1 MTTRRR
7 FLGAATVAT
16 GVAAWPQIA
25 PLAQQ
30 AQDFIMGPPVADI
43 APIQLSPRV
52 WYILSPDGFPTPE
65 NRGMM
70 ANVGFVVTS
79 AGVVVLDS
87 GSSLQIGQM
96 AIRMI
101 RRVTDKPVVAI
112 FNSHYHGDHWLGNDA
127 FVRAFGRE
135 LPIYAL
141 AQTQEMIRGAQG
153 SSWRS
158 LMERWTNQSTAG
170 TQVVAPNR
178 VVRQGEEIR
187 VGDITLRMHHYGIAH
202 TPSDLCVEVVQDKVT
217 AVGDI
222 AMTNRIAN
230 MDEGSY
236 PGTFK
241 YYEALT
247 RAAGDQLWLPGH
259 GQARQDL
266 LKTYGA
272 FMAGIWEPCLQAVKD
287 SKSEDEARALVLRD
301 PRVASRAQTMQGF
314 QGNIGKYISLAYLE
328 AEKEAF

>member
-1 MTTRRR
+1 M
-7 FLGAATVAT
+7 ATAGLSLLPELAV
-16 GVAAWPQIA
+16 
-25 PLAQQ
+25 LAQQ
-30 AQDFIMGPPVADI
+30 AQDFVQGPPVNDI
-43 APIQLSPRV
+43 APTQLSKRV

-70 ANVGFVVTS
+70 SNVGFVVTS
-79 AGVVVLDS
+79 AGVVILDS

-101 RRVTDKPVVAI
+101 RKVTDKPVVAI
-112 FNSHYHGDHWLGNDA
+112 FNSHFHGDHWLGNDA
-127 FVRAFGRE
+127 FVREYGRD

-141 AQTQEMIRGAQG
+141 ARTQALIQGVGG

-178 VVRQGEEIR
+178 VVRHGQEIR
-187 VGDITLRMHHYGIAH
+187 VGDVTLRMHHHGRAH
-202 TPSDLCVEVVQDKVT
+202 TESDLSVQVIEDRVT

-230 MDEGSY
+230 MDDGSY

-241 YYEALT
+241 YYQELEKAT
-247 RAAGDQLWLPGH
+247 GEQLWLPGH
-259 GQARQDL
+259 GQATNDL

-287 SKSEDEARALVLRD
+287 GKSEEEARRLVLRD
-301 PRVASRAQTMQGF
+301 PRVAARSTTMQGF
-314 QGNIGKYISLAYLE
+314 QSNIGKYVNLAYLE